1 MDFFAISKIAKI
13 IRFKK
18 QPAATFGMWVA
29 TYSVAAGDCPIMRR
43 KYTTEERRVW
53 NKRYYEKKRK
63 LGWVN
68 CTFHVPKN
76 VSVTLEKL
84 KGELMERHKN
94 EQAVKWKLS
103 DGNKNGKKLVFYATK
118 RVAS

>member
-1 MDFFAISKIAKI
+1 
-13 IRFKK
+13 
-18 QPAATFGMWVA
+18 MWVA

-68 CTFHVPKN
+68 CTFHVPK
-76 VSVTLEKL
+76 SVRTTLEKL

-103 DGNKNGKKLVFYATK
+103 DENKGRKKLVFFATK
-118 RVAS
+118 RVAG